1 MLQRGHELRP
11 PFGLEGPPVVDAV
24 DIDRPNEIVLDA
36 RPTFLQARPCLHVDR
51 GAGVLHSGSS
61 GHVAPSQQRP
71 REIDLRQHG
80 VEQPGERVNVTLAVI
95 QNFSRREAALPCVV
109 TDRLLH
115 FLFFGG
121 PHGIQPE
128 VGQGTKQARTCRCR
142 QAVGAVAELGEEVED
157 ALRHRPAERAIT
169 PQLRGCVVRDEE
181 HVRPRRVGRR
191 WPRIDPAIAGS
202 GARCAAREP
211 RDTAGAGARRG

>member
-1 MLQRGHELRP
+1 MPVQPSCRRAQR
-11 PFGLEGPPVVDAV
+11 
-24 DIDRPNEIVLDA
+24 
-36 RPTFLQARPCLHVDR
+36 LHVDR

-115 FLFFGG
+115 FLLFGG
-121 PHGIQPE
+121 AHGIQPE
-128 VGQGTKQARTCRCR
+128 VGQGPQQARTRRCR
-142 QAVGAVAELGEEVED
+142 QAVGAIAELGEEIEH
-157 ALRHRPAERAIT
+157 ALRHRPAERAIA
-169 PQLRGCVVRDEE
+169 PQFRGCVVRDEE
-181 HVRPRRVGRR
+181 NVRPGRVGWRR
-191 WPRIDPAIAGS
+191 PELISPEPEAAPAAQLVS
-202 GARCAAREP
+202 DE
-211 RDTAGAGARRG
+211 TQAGAGARRG